1 MAYRRG
7 GSGRAAEPVN
17 KVPLASR
24 PQCNPCSE
32 IAAAYALV
40 LSGLRALLGD
50 VAADV
55 KVLGQAQRLG
65 GSALLH
71 SHTQT
76 PAVKPT
82 GALKL

>member
-7 GSGRAAEPVN
+7 GLGRAAEPVDN
-17 KVPLASR
+17 DTTGILTRVQPSG
-24 PQCNPCSE
+24 SE
-32 IAAAYALV
+32 IVAAYALV
-40 LSGLRALLGD
+40 LAGLRALLGD

-71 SHTQT
+71 WHTQT
-76 PAVKPT
+76 GRQT
-82 GALKL
+82 DRSSG